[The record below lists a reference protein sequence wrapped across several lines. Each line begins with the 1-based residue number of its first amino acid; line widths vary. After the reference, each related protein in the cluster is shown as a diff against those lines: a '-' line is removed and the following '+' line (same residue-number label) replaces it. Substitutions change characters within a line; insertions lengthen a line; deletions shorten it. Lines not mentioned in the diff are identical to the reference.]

1 MQSNPL
7 FDEIMGQPE
16 ACLAVTRDPGVN
28 RMLGE
33 LAAEVSEHGRL
44 LITGMGASC
53 HVGEILASTLR
64 QAGYQAWSV
73 PTSEL
78 LHYGLSSVRSPLLIL
93 SQSGASAEIVNLLEQ
108 TRSHVPTRGL
118 CLDADSP
125 LAAAGAC
132 MLPGGLEKPFAATRS
147 FSTTLTALL
156 DLAHRL
162 HAVDRAPLDAI
173 EAMRPILAG
182 GLELIRPVSRHL
194 GTSHTLVASGRGPL
208 VGLAK
213 ATALLLMEVSRLPV
227 LGLEAA
233 QLRHGPIEM
242 LGEGTGVILFNA
254 AGDTAPLVERLRN
267 DVVDTGSPVAVF
279 DASGDAGGQEDSGR
293 IRSIRSPSALPEALA
308 TLPLIVMSQLL
319 AYDLAVARNIEPGTP
334 LRSRKVT
341 REE

>member
-7 FDEIMGQPE
+7 LNEIMGQPE
-16 ACLAVTRDPGVN
+16 ACLAVTRDPDVN
-28 RMLGE
+28 GMLDE
-33 LAAEVSEHGRL
+33 LAAEVREHGRL

-64 QAGYQAWSV
+64 QAGCQAWSV

-78 LHYGLSSVRSPLLIL
+78 LHYGLSSVQSPLLIL
-93 SQSGASAEIVNLLEQ
+93 SQSGASAEVVNLLEQ
-108 TRSHVPTRGL
+108 TRAHLPTRGL

-132 MLPGGLEKPFAATRS
+132 ILPGGLEKPFAATRS

-156 DLAHRL
+156 ALAHRL
-162 HAVDRAPLDAI
+162 NAVDRSPIDAI
-173 EAMRPILAG
+173 EAMRPIFAG
-182 GLELIRPVSRHL
+182 GLELIRPIARHL
-194 GTSHTLVASGRGPL
+194 GTCRTLVASGRGPL
-208 VGLAK
+208 VGLAN

-242 LGEGTGVILFNA
+242 LGEGTGVVLFNA
-254 AGDTAPLVERLRN
+254 EGETAPLIERLGN
-267 DVVDTGSPVAVF
+267 DVVDTGSKVVVF
-279 DASGDAGGQEDSGR
+279 DASGYADGEEDSGR
-293 IRSIRSPSALPEALA
+293 IRRIDSPSTLPEALA
-308 TLPLIVMSQLL
+308 TLPLIATSQLL
-319 AYDLAVARNIEPGTP
+319 AYELAVARNIEPGTP
-334 LRSRKVT
+334 LRSHKVT